1 MATVNNMSKNLKVN
15 PKNHNK
21 NDQNLDGI
29 QTDFWSILAPTWGV
43 GGVRRIRFSLLFLLL
58 VPSWSQ
64 DDPKTLPDPAESD
77 FGRYLIDI

>member
-43 GGVRRIRFSLLFLLL
+43 GGG
-58 VPSWSQ
+58 P
-64 DDPKTLPDPAESD
+64 TN
-77 FGRYLIDI
+77 